1 MLKQVKTG
9 LMLSILMF
17 SIAVQS
23 TKAMTVTESGPFFT
37 VRMESRAIGCELLI
51 NDIPVLSNEY
61 PGIISRFPIN
71 SWLMNGLN
79 TYKLRPLPVD
89 SATRAH
95 PEFSVADMFCKV
107 VILLSQGIGLP
118 DTIFVQAEI
127 APNVADSM
135 VAKDGC
141 FNVTPGYPDPAW
153 AHSGKIGKDCLTQRK
168 ILDKFREFHR
178 LLENKDLDGIMAFSS
193 AKFKEYSRAM
203 LNPDFES
210 VMKKSYSEQFAG
222 KDELIGIEVQQAD
235 GLKYEYYC
243 GDRLVTIMNVED
255 RSIIQYYNDDEG
267 STSEYPLLFYF
278 DGTDFVL
285 IL

>member
-1 MLKQVKTG
+1 MLFR
-9 LMLSILMF
+9 S
-17 SIAVQS
+17 
-23 TKAMTVTESGPFFT
+23 
-37 VRMESRAIGCELLI
+37 
-51 NDIPVLSNEY
+51 
-61 PGIISRFPIN
+61 
-71 SWLMNGLN
+71 
-79 TYKLRPLPVD
+79 
-89 SATRAH
+89 
-95 PEFSVADMFCKV
+95 
-107 VILLSQGIGLP
+107 
-118 DTIFVQAEI
+118 
-127 APNVADSM
+127 
-135 VAKDGC
+135 
-141 FNVTPGYPDPAW
+141 VTPGYPDPAW

-235 GLKYEYYC
+235 GLKYEYYY

-255 RSIIQYYNDDEG
+255 RSIKQYYNDDEG